1 MSELH
6 LLKQKEDIT
15 RERLKYIAR
24 LVNGRR
30 ETISVFIIA
39 REKHQIALK
48 ALQTY
53 LNTERNTKMSTN
65 ITKEIEDM
73 KVALAALEAKAAQ
86 PTYTPISFPNT
97 VGLAEALLAGRTFLT
112 EEKSTLFLDPKHPES
127 PFRYKKIGQHHTD
140 SMKGVWIQFNNLQ
153 EINAATPWYLQI
165 PAVGVRCYL
174 SDITRK
180 PTESNHTDIIA
191 RYDPTSQFPFID
203 QDEVSWKYA
212 IPVNPE

>member
-6 LLKQKEDIT
+6 LLKQKEDFT

-24 LVNGRR
+24 LVNGRQ

-86 PTYTPISFPNT
+86 PTYNQVSFPNS
-97 VGLAEALLAGRTFLT
+97 VGLAEAILAGRTFLT
-112 EEKSTLFLDPKHPES
+112 KEKSTLFLDPKHPES
-127 PFRYKKIGQHHTD
+127 PFRYKKIGQRHTD
-140 SMKGVWIQFNNLQ
+140 SMKCVWDQFKNLQ
-153 EINAATPWYLQI
+153 EINATPWYLRI
-165 PAVGVRCYL
+165 PAVGVECYV
-174 SDITRK
+174 SDITRE
-180 PTESNHTDIIA
+180 PTRDNQTDIIA
-191 RYDPTSQFPFID
+191 RYDPTSQLPFID
-203 QDEVSWKYA
+203 KDEVSWKYA
-212 IPVNPE
+212 TPVNPE